1 MKIDVHFSPSSIDE
15 LSLKE
20 KVCIVIDVLRATS
33 SIATAFSN
41 GAKEVFPVNTV
52 AEAGKIASNTFGG
65 IVLAGEK
72 NGVIIEGFH
81 LGNSPSEYTE
91 EKVKN
96 KTVVFTSTN
105 GSNAI
110 LKTRFAKISLLAS
123 FLNIGKVA
131 NFLVEKNSDFTIICA
146 GKNNLFCIEDTVCA
160 GMIISLVAE
169 SIDVELTDSSV
180 AALALYK
187 NFGHNILYTL
197 KNCEHGN
204 FLCEIG
210 FENDLTVC
218 SSCDLLSVIPIY
230 SNNSIKN
237 FERKDNL

>member
-123 FLNIGKVA
+123 FLNIGKVS

-146 GKNNLFCIEDTVCA
+146 GKNNLFCVEDTVCA
-160 GMIISLVAE
+160 GMIISFISE
-169 SIDVELTDSSV
+169 TIDVELTDSAV
-180 AALALYK
+180 AALVLYK
-187 NFGHNILYTL
+187 NFGHNILDTL